1 MKEIELR
8 GIIPPI
14 ITPMNA
20 DESINVAEL
29 RNQVDRLIAG
39 GVHALFPFGTNGE
52 GYILNTEEKKLVLE
66 TVIEQCNGR
75 VPVYA
80 GTGCI
85 STKETIAQSK
95 MAQAAGADV
104 LSIITPSFAQAS
116 QNELYEHYKA
126 VAEAVDLPVVLYNI
140 PARTGNALAPA
151 TVAKLAEIDNIIGAK
166 DSSGNFTNILA
177 YISAGKKK
185 PNGKFYT
192 LSGNDQLIIWTL
204 LAGGTG
210 GIAGCANV
218 YPHTMASIYN
228 LFMEGKIEEAKAAN
242 ESIASFRACF
252 KYGNPNTIVKT
263 AVRLLGYDVGL
274 CRAPFNQVPEEGIK
288 ALEKV
293 LKENAEKADQKIDET
308 KDAASKKLD
317 ELKEK
322 TLQKTF

>member
-1 MKEIELR
+1 MKAIELK

-14 ITPMNA
+14 ITPMHE
-20 DESINVAEL
+20 DESINAAEL
-29 RNQVDRLIAG
+29 RRQVDRIIEN

-52 GYILNTEEKKLVLE
+52 GYILTAKEKQLVLE

-85 STKETIAQSK
+85 STRETIEQSR

-104 LSIITPSFAQAS
+104 LSIITPSFATAS
-116 QNELYEHYKA
+116 QDELYTHYKT
-126 VAEAVDLPVVLYNI
+126 VAEAVDMPIVLYNI
-140 PARTGNALAPA
+140 PARTSNALAPG
-151 TVAKLAEIDNIIGAK
+151 TVARLAEIDNIVGVK
-166 DSSGNFTNILA
+166 DSSGNFTNILG
-177 YISAGKKK
+177 YIGAGKKK
-185 PNGKFYT
+185 TNGKFYT

-218 YPHTMASIYN
+218 YPHTMASIYD
-228 LFMEGKIEEAKAAN
+228 LFMEGRIEEAKAAN
-242 ESIASFRACF
+242 DSIQSFRDCF

-263 AVRLLGYDVGL
+263 ATRLLGYDVGP

-288 ALEKV
+288 ALKKV
-293 LKENAEKADQKIDET
+293 LDENEAKGMH
-308 KDAASKKLD
+308 
-317 ELKEK
+317 
-322 TLQKTF
+322 

>member
-1 MKEIELR
+1 MIE
-8 GIIPPI
+8 
-14 ITPMNA
+14 
-20 DESINVAEL
+20 
-29 RNQVDRLIAG
+29 G

-52 GYILNTEEKKLVLE
+52 GYILNAKEKQLVLE
-66 TVIEQCNGR
+66 TVIDQCNGR

-85 STKETIAQSK
+85 STKETIEQSR

-104 LSIITPSFAQAS
+104 LSIITPSFAAAS
-116 QNELYEHYKA
+116 QEELYVHYKTI
-126 VAEAVDLPVVLYNI
+126 AEAVDMPIVLYNI

-151 TVAKLAEIDNIIGAK
+151 TVARLAQIDNIVGAK
-166 DSSGNFTNILA
+166 DSSGNFTNILG
-177 YISAGKKK
+177 YIDAGEKKE
-185 PNGKFYT
+185 NGKFYT

-242 ESIASFRACF
+242 ASIQSFRACF

-263 AVRLLGYDVGL
+263 ATRLLGYEVGP
-274 CRAPFNQVPEEGIK
+274 CRAPFNQVPEEGIQAIK
-288 ALEKV
+288 KV
-293 LKENAEKADQKIDET
+293 LAENAAKGMC
-308 KDAASKKLD
+308 
-317 ELKEK
+317 
-322 TLQKTF
+322 